1 MVWFEVVLIIVSNIL
16 FMDMYYCSLY
26 HEYIPTKLS
35 IFINASKYLGF
46 VNSEHAVAEYKFDM
60 NILSVKMPSLWYL
73 KINPSI
79 FAMMR
84 RKNLIISLVD
94 GSLHVYDMC

>member
-1 MVWFEVVLIIVSNIL
+1 
-16 FMDMYYCSLY
+16 MDMHYCSLY

-46 VNSEHAVAEYKFDM
+46 VNSEHAVAKYKFDM
-60 NILSVKMPSLWYL
+60 NILSVKMSSLWYF